1 MARRGGG
8 LLTALAVVL
17 SVAVLAVG
25 AGLLYLVV
33 TGGAPGGQGAPRQEA
48 GLERKG
54 FSEYDWDELAQ
65 VAQMIAEAPSDEEG
79 RAVADE
85 WGVHVGDA
93 RPLPLADGTQAQLV
107 VVGIRHD
114 RRADGSGVAGL
125 TLMTSPIARRAVNPT
140 DTNAGGWETSDLR
153 AWLASDGAA
162 LLPDDLASNL
172 VEVTKLTNNTGA
184 TSDAASV
191 TQTADA
197 LWLFSLTEVCGP
209 VDLFATEYG
218 DEVRARTYYI
228 DYTAYDELLSQEG
241 SQYEY
246 FADAGVTDLA
256 DASGTLALTYGGS
269 ACAWWYRSPYP
280 LTFDMG
286 DEYFFYQVMDSG
298 YPVTLGYASQP
309 AGVVA
314 GLCL

>member
-8 LLTALAVVL
+8 CLTALAVVL

-33 TGGAPGGQGAPRQEA
+33 TGGVPGGQAEQRAA
-48 GLERKG
+48 GLERKS

-79 RAVADE
+79 RTVADE

-93 RPLPLADGTQAQLV
+93 RPLALNDGTQAQLV

-114 RRADGSGVAGL
+114 QRSDGSGVAGL
-125 TLMTSPIARRAVNPT
+125 TLMTSPIAKRPVNST
-140 DTNAGGWETSDLR
+140 DTNTGGWEASELR

-162 LLPDDLASNL
+162 LLPEDLVSHVA
-172 VEVTKLTNNTGA
+172 EVTKRTNNVGV
-184 TSDAASV
+184 TSDVASV
-191 TQTADA
+191 TETADR
-197 LWLFSLTEVCGP
+197 LWAFSLTEVCGP

-218 DEVRARTYYI
+218 DEVRARTYYQ
-228 DYTAYDELLSQEG
+228 DYTLYDKVLSQEG
-241 SQYEY
+241 EQYEY
-246 FADAGVTDLA
+246 FAQAGVTDHA
-256 DASGTLALTYGGS
+256 DPSGTLVQPLGGS
-269 ACAWWYRSPYP
+269 ATSWWYRSAYPY
-280 LTFDMG
+280 TFGVG

-298 YPVTLGYASQP
+298 YPSTVGYASQA
-309 AGVVA
+309 AGVVV